1 MKITFINKS
10 NKPIYITLGENSAK
24 LGVAQSETIETDS
37 TVNTFTAQV
46 DEASYITYA
55 LAKLGVVLRRN
66 FKLSTEYGF
75 TYSGDMTVS
84 LYNDK
89 RKGRYMDEYEKIV
102 PKSAECTFTQ
112 VSCCVPDAEKL
123 RGELSRANKQNNKA
137 IRLFDVFDI
146 IGNALT
152 GLLLLIVPFI
162 LLWIFIDI
170 DTACRVCGAL
180 YIMMFGVI
188 VIFNRYMDRLK
199 RKIWGILKAKKLEKD
214 IFKDYNSYFE
224 SDYID
229 SVYARR

>member
-10 NKPIYITLGENSAK
+10 NKPIYISLGENSVE
-24 LGVAQSETIETDS
+24 LDVTQSKTIETDG

-55 LAKLGVVLRRN
+55 FANAGAVLRRH

-75 TYSGDMTVS
+75 TCSGDIIVN
-84 LYNDK
+84 LYNHK
-89 RKGRYMDEYEKIV
+89 RKGRYMDEYEKIE
-102 PKSAECTFTQ
+102 PKSAECLFTQ
-112 VSCCVPDAEKL
+112 VSCRVSDAEKL
-123 RGELSRANKQNNKA
+123 RDELAKANKRSNKA
-137 IRLFDVFDI
+137 IRLFDVLDI
-146 IGNALT
+146 VGNALT
-152 GLLLLIVPFI
+152 GLLLLIIPFI

-170 DTACRVCGAL
+170 DTAARICGII

-188 VIFNRYMDRLK
+188 VIFNRYMDKLK
-199 RKIWGILKAKKLEKD
+199 RKIWSVLKAKKLEKD

-229 SVYARR
+229 SVYSGR